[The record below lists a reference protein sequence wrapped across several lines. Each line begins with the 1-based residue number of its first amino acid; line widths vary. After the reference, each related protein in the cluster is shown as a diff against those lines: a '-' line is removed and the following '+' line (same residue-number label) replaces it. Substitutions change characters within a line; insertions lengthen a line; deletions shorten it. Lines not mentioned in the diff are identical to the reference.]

1 MLIYVLSRSKALYS
15 TSRIVQAGT
24 RARHNM
30 RVVNY
35 LECDLI
41 IENGEYKIIY
51 EHEEL
56 LKPDVVI
63 PRIGSSVTS
72 YGCTV
77 VRHFEQMGVPV
88 LNSSNGILDS
98 RDKYRSL
105 QILSQHQILVPK
117 TYFSYDL
124 YYAERVVRNSLGYP
138 FILKVIEGTQGQG
151 VHLVRDEVSAQ
162 ELFTEHVTK
171 NKRVLLQEF
180 ISEFEGKDIRVIVVG
195 RKIVT
200 AMMRVA
206 KDGDFRSNIHRGGK
220 GLAVVLSEKEKEI
233 AIKACQVL
241 GLEMAGVD
249 ILRSERG
256 SMIIEVNSSPG
267 IEGIEG
273 VTKAPI
279 AEALI
284 AHIEQ
289 YKS

>member
-273 VTKAPI
+273 VTEAPI

>member
-1 MLIYVLSRSKALYS
+1 MLIYVLSRSKSLYS

-24 RARHNM
+24 KARHNM

-41 IENGEYKIIY
+41 IENGAYKIIY

-56 LKPDVVI
+56 MRPDYVI

-88 LNSSNGILDS
+88 LNTSNGILDS

-105 QILSQHQILVPK
+105 QILSHHQILVPK

-138 FILKVIEGTQGQG
+138 FVLKVIEGTQGQG
-151 VHLVRDEVSAQ
+151 VHLVQNEETASR
-162 ELFTEHVTK
+162 LFNEHVTK

-180 ISEFEGKDIRVIVVG
+180 ISEFQGKDIRVIVVG
-195 RKIVT
+195 KKIVT
-200 AMMRVA
+200 AMMRIA
-206 KDGDFRSNIHRGGK
+206 QEGDFRSNIHRGGR
-220 GLAVVLSEKEKEI
+220 GVEVFLSEREKEI
-233 AIKACQVL
+233 AIKSCSIL
-241 GLEMAGVD
+241 GLGMAGVD
-249 ILRSERG
+249 ILRSEKG
-256 SMIIEVNSSPG
+256 PMIIEVNSSPG

-273 VTKAPI
+273 ATKFPI

-284 AHIEQ
+284 DYIE
-289 YKS
+289 KL